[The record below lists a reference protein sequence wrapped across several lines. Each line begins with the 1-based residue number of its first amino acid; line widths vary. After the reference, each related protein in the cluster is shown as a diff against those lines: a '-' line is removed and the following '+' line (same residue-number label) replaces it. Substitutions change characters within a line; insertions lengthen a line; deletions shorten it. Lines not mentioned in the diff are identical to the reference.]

1 MNILFMGTS
10 PFAVESLAALQQ
22 AGIDVAC
29 VITQPDRPKGRGYK
43 MTCTPVKEFACSQE
57 YRVETPETLKD
68 EAILPLLQEIDPD
81 LIIVVAYGK
90 ILPKYVLNY
99 PKLGC
104 INVHG
109 SLLPL
114 YRGAAPVN
122 HVIMDGQTES
132 GVTTMYMDEGLDTG
146 DMILKATTPIS
157 EEDTFGTLHD
167 RLAKLGGELL
177 VKTVELI
184 ADGAAPR
191 TVQEGETCYASM
203 ITKETRKLD
212 FSKSKTALHNQIR
225 GLNPEPCAFAFCGG
239 KNVKVLESEPVDGC
253 WDGPVGTIVDKKHL
267 VIKVADGGLRLKTVQ
282 PEGKKPMS
290 GESFCAGNRHD
301 LFE

>member
-1 MNILFMGTS
+1 MKILFMGTS
-10 PFAVESLAALQQ
+10 PFAVESLRALRDSG
-22 AGIDVAC
+22 ADVAC
-29 VITQPDRPKGRGYK
+29 VVTQPDRPKGRGYK
-43 MTCTPVKEFACSQE
+43 MTCTPVKEFALEQE

-68 EAILPLLQEIDPD
+68 EAILPLLQEIAPD
-81 LIIVVAYGK
+81 LIVVVAYGK
-90 ILPKYVLNY
+90 ILPAYVLNY

-109 SLLPL
+109 SLLPM

-122 HVIMDGQTES
+122 HVLLDGQTET

-146 DMILKATTPIS
+146 DMILKASVEIS
-157 EEDTFGTLHD
+157 PEDNFGTLHD
-167 RLAKLGGELL
+167 RLAKVGGDLL
-177 VKTVELI
+177 VQTLSLI
-184 ADGAAPR
+184 ADGTAPR
-191 TVQEGETCYASM
+191 IPQQGETCYASM

-212 FSKSKTALHNQIR
+212 FSQSKTQLHNRVR
-225 GLNPEPCAFAFCGG
+225 GLAPEPCAFAFCGG
-239 KNVKVLESEPVDGC
+239 KNIKILESEPVEGT
-253 WDGPVGTIVDKKHL
+253 WDAPVGTIVDKKHL
-267 VIKVADGGLRLKTVQ
+267 VIRVADGGLRLKTLQ

>member
-1 MNILFMGTS
+1 MKILFMGTS
-10 PFAVESLAALQQ
+10 PFAVESLSALGT
-22 AGIDVAC
+22 AGISVDC
-29 VITQPDRPKGRGYK
+29 VVTQPDRPKGRGYK
-43 MTCTPVKEFACSQE
+43 MTCTPVKELALQRE

-68 EAILPLLQEIDPD
+68 EAILPLLREIDPD

-90 ILPKYVLNY
+90 ILPAYVLNY
-99 PKLGC
+99 PKYGC

-109 SLLPL
+109 SLLPM

-122 HVIMDGQTES
+122 HVLMDGQSET

-146 DMILKATTPIS
+146 DMILTASTPITS
-157 EEDTFGTLHD
+157 DDTFGTLHD
-167 RLAKLGGELL
+167 RLAKMGGELL
-177 VKTVELI
+177 VKTVGLI
-184 ADGAAPR
+184 ADGTAPR
-191 TVQEGETCYASM
+191 IPQQGPTCYASM

-212 FSKSKTALHNQIR
+212 FTRSKTELHNRVR
-225 GLNPEPCAFAFCGG
+225 GLAPEPCAFAFCGG
-239 KNVKVLESEPVDGC
+239 KNVKILESEPVDGDWNAAC
-253 WDGPVGTIVDKKHL
+253 GTIVDKKHL
-267 VIKVADGGLRLKTVQ
+267 IIKVADGGLRLKTVQ

>member
-1 MNILFMGTS
+1 MKILFMGTS
-10 PFAVESLAALQQ
+10 PFAVESLSALHE
-22 AGIDVAC
+22 AGADVSC

-43 MTCTPVKEFACSQE
+43 MTCTPVKEFALEKE

-68 EAILPLLQEIDPD
+68 EAILPLLKEIDPD

-90 ILPKYVLNY
+90 ILPLYVLNY
-99 PKLGC
+99 PKFGC

-109 SLLPL
+109 SLLPM

-122 HVIMDGQTES
+122 HVLLDGQTET

-146 DMILKATTPIS
+146 DMILTASTPIS
-157 EEDTFGTLHD
+157 DTDTFGTLHD
-167 RLAKLGGELL
+167 RLARMGGKLLL
-177 VKTVELI
+177 ETVERI
-184 ADGAAPR
+184 QKGTAPR
-191 TVQEGETCYASM
+191 IAQTGETCYASM

-212 FSKSKTALHNQIR
+212 FSRSKSDLYNQIR
-225 GLNPEPCAFAFCGG
+225 GLAPEPCAFAFCGG
-239 KNVKVLESEPVDGC
+239 KNIKILESEPVEGDWSVPC
-253 WDGPVGTIVDKKHL
+253 GTVVDPKHL
-267 VIKVADGGLRLKTVQ
+267 IIKVADGGLRLKTVQ

-290 GESFCAGNRHD
+290 GESFCAGNRNG

>member
-1 MNILFMGTS
+1 MKILFMGTS
-10 PFAVESLAALQQ
+10 PFAVESLRALRDNG
-22 AGIDVAC
+22 ADVAC
-29 VITQPDRPKGRGYK
+29 VVTQPDRPKGRGYK
-43 MTCTPVKEFACSQE
+43 MTCTPVKEFALEQE

-68 EAILPLLQEIDPD
+68 EAILPLLQEIEPD
-81 LIIVVAYGK
+81 VIVVVAYGK
-90 ILPKYVLNY
+90 ILPAYVLNY

-109 SLLPL
+109 SLLPM

-122 HVIMDGQTES
+122 HVILDGQTET

-146 DMILKATTPIS
+146 DMILKASVEIS
-157 EEDTFGTLHD
+157 PEDNFGTLHD
-167 RLAKLGGELL
+167 RLAKIGGDLL
-177 VKTVELI
+177 VETLSLI
-184 ADGAAPR
+184 ADGTAPR
-191 TVQEGETCYASM
+191 IPQQGETCYASM

-212 FSKSKTALHNQIR
+212 FSQNKTQLHNRIR
-225 GLNPEPCAFAFCGG
+225 GLAPEPCAFAFCGG
-239 KNVKVLESEPVDGC
+239 KNIKILESEPVEGT
-253 WDGPVGTIVDKKHL
+253 WDAPVGTIVDKKHL
-267 VIKVADGGLRLKTVQ
+267 VIRVADGGLRLKTVQ

>member
-1 MNILFMGTS
+1 MKILFMGTS
-10 PFAVESLAALQQ
+10 PFAVESLRALHDSG
-22 AGIDVAC
+22 ANVCC

-43 MTCTPVKEFACSQE
+43 MTCTPVKEFALEQE

-68 EAILPLLQEIDPD
+68 EAILPLLQELDPD
-81 LIIVVAYGK
+81 LIVVVAYGK
-90 ILPKYVLNY
+90 ILPAYVLNY

-109 SLLPL
+109 SLLPM

-122 HVIMDGQTES
+122 HVLIDGQTET

-146 DMILKATTPIS
+146 DMILKASTPITA
-157 EEDTFGTLHD
+157 EDNFGILHD
-167 RLAKLGGELL
+167 RLAQIGGDLL
-177 VKTVELI
+177 VKTVDLI
-184 ADGAAPR
+184 ASGIAPR
-191 TVQEGETCYASM
+191 TPQEGETCYASM
-203 ITKETRKLD
+203 ITKEIRRLD
-212 FSKSKTALHNQIR
+212 FNQTKTALYNRIR
-225 GLNPEPCAFAFCGG
+225 GLAPNPGAFALCGG
-239 KNVKVLESEPVDGC
+239 KNIKILEAEPVDGT
-253 WDGPVGTIVDKKHL
+253 WDVLNGTIVDKKHL

-290 GESFCAGNRHD
+290 GESFCAGNRND

>member
-1 MNILFMGTS
+1 MKILFMGTS
-10 PFAVESLAALQQ
+10 PFAVESLASLKN

-29 VITQPDRPKGRGYK
+29 VVTQPDRPKGRGYK
-43 MTCTPVKEFACSQE
+43 MTCTPVKEFALQQE

-90 ILPKYVLNY
+90 ILPPYVLNY

-104 INVHG
+104 VNVHG
-109 SLLPL
+109 SLLPM

-122 HVIMDGQTES
+122 HVIMDGQTET
-132 GVTTMYMDEGLDTG
+132 GVTTMYMDAGLDTG
-146 DMILKATTPIS
+146 DMILKESTPITPD
-157 EEDTFGTLHD
+157 DTFGTLHD
-167 RLAKLGGELL
+167 RLAKMGGELL

-184 ADGAAPR
+184 SQGAAPR

-203 ITKETRKLD
+203 ITKETRRLD
-212 FSKSKTALHNQIR
+212 FTQSKTALHNRIR
-225 GLNPEPCAFAFCGG
+225 GLAPEPCAFAFCGG
-239 KNVKVLESEPVDGC
+239 KNVKILESEPVDGT
-253 WDGPVGTIVDKKHL
+253 WDCPYGTIVDKKHL
-267 VIKVADGGLRLKTVQ
+267 IIKVADGGLRLKTVQ

-290 GESFCAGNRHD
+290 GESFCAGNRND
-301 LFE
+301 MFE

>member
-1 MNILFMGTS
+1 MKILFMGTS
-10 PFAVESLAALQQ
+10 PFAVESLRALCDSG
-22 AGIDVAC
+22 ADVAC
-29 VITQPDRPKGRGYK
+29 VVTQPDRPKGRGYK
-43 MTCTPVKEFACSQE
+43 MTCTPVKEFALEKE

-68 EAILPLLQEIDPD
+68 EAILPLLREIDPD

-90 ILPKYVLNY
+90 ILPAYVLNY

-109 SLLPL
+109 SLLPM

-122 HVIMDGQTES
+122 HVIIDGQTET

-146 DMILKATTPIS
+146 DMILKAATPIFDS
-157 EEDTFGTLHD
+157 DTFGTLHD
-167 RLAKLGGELL
+167 RLAQIGGELL
-177 VKTVELI
+177 VKTVALI
-184 ADGAAPR
+184 TAGTAPR
-191 TVQEGETCYASM
+191 TVQKGETCYASM
-203 ITKETRKLD
+203 ITKETRRLD
-212 FSKSKTALHNQIR
+212 WNQSKTALHNRIR
-225 GLNPEPCAFAFCGG
+225 GLAPEPCAFAFCGG
-239 KNVKVLESEPVDGC
+239 KNIKILESEPVNGD
-253 WDGPVGTIVDKKHL
+253 WDVPCGSIVDKKHL

-290 GESFCAGNRHD
+290 GESFCAGNRND

>member
-43 MTCTPVKEFACSQE
+43 MTCTPVKEFALSQE

-109 SLLPL
+109 SLLPM

-122 HVIMDGQTES
+122 HVIMDGQTET

-177 VKTVELI
+177 VQTVELI
-184 ADGAAPR
+184 ADGTAPR

>member
-1 MNILFMGTS
+1 
-10 PFAVESLAALQQ
+10 
-22 AGIDVAC
+22 
-29 VITQPDRPKGRGYK
+29 
-43 MTCTPVKEFACSQE
+43 MTCTPVKEFALSQE

-122 HVIMDGQTES
+122 HVIMDGQTET

-177 VKTVELI
+177 VQTVELI
-184 ADGAAPR
+184 SDGAAPR